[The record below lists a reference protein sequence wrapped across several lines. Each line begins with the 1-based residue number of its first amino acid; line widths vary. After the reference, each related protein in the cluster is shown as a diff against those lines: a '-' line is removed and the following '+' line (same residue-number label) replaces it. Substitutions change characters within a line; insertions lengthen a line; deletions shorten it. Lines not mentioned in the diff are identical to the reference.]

1 MALILLLSPLWLH
14 QCLVEDN
21 TTLSTIW
28 FIKNKIWKKKIT
40 CSIPQ
45 RFCSYYFFFHKLVP
59 FDNII
64 FYFHQNIHN
73 RYPIPW
79 HIENKWRIYVS
90 NLTIIGSDN
99 GLSPGQ
105 HQAIIWTNAGIWLKC
120 NKLSINIKKT
130 HYIIYSSKNKII
142 DDNQQVKINSEPIE
156 RVYYTKFLGVFL
168 DSNLN
173 WKRHIEY
180 VSKKISK
187 SIGILCKA
195 RKLLNKPTL
204 VNLYYTFVY
213 PYYIYMVYK
222 FGEAHTLLTYKSLFC
237 YRRKQL
243 E

>member
-45 RFCSYYFFFHKLVP
+45 RFCSYYFFSHKLVP

-79 HIENKWRIYVS
+79 HIETKWRIYVS

-105 HQAIIWTNAGIWLKC
+105 HQAIIWTNAGISLTGPLRT
-120 NKLSINIKKT
+120 NFSVIFIEIHIFSFKKM
-130 HYIIYSSKNKII
+130 YLEIPSAKWR
-142 DDNQQVKINSEPIE
+142 P
-156 RVYYTKFLGVFL
+156 FCLG
-168 DSNLN
+168 
-173 WKRHIEY
+173 
-180 VSKKISK
+180 
-187 SIGILCKA
+187 
-195 RKLLNKPTL
+195 LNKFHWL
-204 VNLYYTFVY
+204 W
-213 PYYIYMVYK
+213 K
-222 FGEAHTLLTYKSLFC
+222 AHTLPHVGRVLPFWRSSPRADWSEGEFKAWSVSLSIT
-237 YRRKQL
+237 
-243 E
+243 